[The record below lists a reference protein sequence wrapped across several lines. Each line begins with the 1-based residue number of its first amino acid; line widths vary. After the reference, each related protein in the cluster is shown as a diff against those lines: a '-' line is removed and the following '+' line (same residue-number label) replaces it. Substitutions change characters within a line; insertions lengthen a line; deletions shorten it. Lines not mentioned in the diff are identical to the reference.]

1 MLYDEHLDDIE
12 RRLVG
17 AFERVLDER
26 DFAGREVFG
35 PRAAARFLDMSYAK
49 FRKECKYI
57 RRSKSG
63 GEYRYTRE
71 ALLEYLK
78 EREMA

>member
-1 MLYDEHLDDIE
+1 MLYDDLTEDFKKQVVE
-12 RRLVG
+12 
-17 AFERVLDER
+17 AFREVMDER
-26 DFAGREVFG
+26 DLAEREVFG
-35 PRAAARFLDMSYAK
+35 PRSAARFLDMSYAK

-78 EREMA
+78 ERETK